1 MSGRALAPTIP
12 QLIFSHWEIAEPSG
26 DALGP
31 LLGAAVYAGLYLWG
45 VARVGAAGSRRSAG
59 AQRAWP
65 RSRTCAF
72 MAGILVVLVALESG
86 IDAYDDRLLSVH
98 MAQHLLLLL
107 VAPGLLLAG
116 QPSLL
121 LLRALPPDQ
130 RRYVGRRLIAARGL
144 TAPARLP
151 ERPVGSSTG
160 DPPGRASMTSPCVT
174 RRCTTASTCCTSS
187 RGFCSGGRWSMATP
201 PRGAASMGS
210 QRLAYVFAAMPPMA
224 FVGAFL
230 NRNDTLVYTPYRA
243 PSLALG
249 VNPLT
254 DQAQAGALM
263 WVGGGTLLAAVALVT
278 AWRALVLEEQRQRR
292 RERYGDRP
300 AGAGR

>member
-59 AQRAWP
+59 AHRAWP

-144 TAPARLP
+144 TGPLVCLSVLWAAVLGTHLAAFYDLTLRDQTVHDGEHLLYLLAGLLLWWPL
-151 ERPVGSSTG
+151 VDG
-160 DPPGRASMTSPCVT
+160 DPAAGR
-174 RRCTTASTCCTSS
+174 RLD
-187 RGFCSGGRWSMATP
+187 GL
-201 PRGAASMGS
+201 

-292 RERYGDRP
+292 RERYADQP